1 MVHRIIQFDH
11 EAWLKPYIFMNTGLR
26 KDEKNDFEK
35 DFFKLMNN
43 SAFGK
48 TMENGRNHRDFKL
61 VSTDKQRSIVAYDQL
76 SFQQTHSEIFNNNG
90 NEKGRNKNE

>member
-11 EAWLKPYIFMNTGLR
+11 EAWLKPYIYMNTDLR
-26 KDEKNDFEK
+26 KDAKNDFEK

-43 SAFGK
+43 SDFGK

-61 VSTDKQRSIVAYDQL
+61 VSTDKQRSIVASDQIIIPANA
-76 SFQQTHSEIFNNNG
+76 FQKI
-90 NEKGRNKNE
+90 